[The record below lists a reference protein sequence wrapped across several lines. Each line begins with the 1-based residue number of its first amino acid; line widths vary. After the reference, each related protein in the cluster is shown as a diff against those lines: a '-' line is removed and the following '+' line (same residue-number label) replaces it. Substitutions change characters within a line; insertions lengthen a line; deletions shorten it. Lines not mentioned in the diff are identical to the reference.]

1 MDFVFQSIP
10 TSALPMI
17 ACLRLWPAILTAQA
31 AAQLQQTS
39 AADPAS
45 YTVNVTDLH
54 SSTIILCG
62 ICGSLGASG
71 ITDKLMPR

>member
-10 TSALPMI
+10 SSALPLI
-17 ACLRLWPAILTAQA
+17 ACLRLWPAISTAQA
-31 AAQLQQTS
+31 AAQLQQT

-54 SSTIILCG
+54 SSTIFC
-62 ICGSLGASG
+62 AAYAAV
-71 ITDKLMPR
+71 